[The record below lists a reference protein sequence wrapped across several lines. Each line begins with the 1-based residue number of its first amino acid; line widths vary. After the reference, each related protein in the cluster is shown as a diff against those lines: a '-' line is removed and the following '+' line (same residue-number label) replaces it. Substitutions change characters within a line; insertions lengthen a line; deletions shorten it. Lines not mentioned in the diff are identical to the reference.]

1 MFIKYSNAKIDKI
14 YKKTDKKLEVIE
26 KNKKKEERNV
36 EDDGESNG
44 CEGCEAEGKVK
55 EK

>member
-1 MFIKYSNAKIDKI
+1 MFIKYSNAKIDKL

-26 KNKKKEERNV
+26 KNKKEERNV
-36 EDDGESNG
+36 EDEGESNS
-44 CEGCEAEGKVK
+44 CESCEAEGEVK